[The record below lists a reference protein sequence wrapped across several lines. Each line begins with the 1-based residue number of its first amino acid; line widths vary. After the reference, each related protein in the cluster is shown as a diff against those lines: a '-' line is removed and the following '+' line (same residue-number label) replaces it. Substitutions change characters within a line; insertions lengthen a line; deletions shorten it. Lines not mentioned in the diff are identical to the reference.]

1 MPVRGVDDGVSER
14 LATQADQE
22 LSNELLLEISTAT
35 QASATSAGTTATNT
49 TNANGFLATI
59 AGAADVASSVIK
71 TAIDA
76 VTAMAQAVRDRLP
89 AALVGGRLDTII
101 GAALPV
107 GTNSIGAVT
116 QGAGSGTAAGFWT
129 VQVSNGSA
137 MIPFPTALVGGRFDV
152 ILGSWLGSTAPTVG
166 QKTAANSIPV
176 ILASDNGISVYM
188 PTWPAGQLSPPG
200 NQIPWVMTGAGGR
213 PTGGQNWV
221 PFATDT
227 SGNQYSLVA
236 GNNPTPDATTRVYTI
251 LLGTSGPAAITGA
264 VVGKASAGRVKRY
277 VLKYTGGSAT
287 TYVQIHKAATTGAA
301 ATSTLLEPGMPVG
314 TGSPT
319 LVFEPSIDLPCASG
333 IVIAFSST
341 QDTYTADGAQTG
353 TITLYG
359 A

>member
-1 MPVRGVDDGVSER
+1 
-14 LATQADQE
+14 
-22 LSNELLLEISTAT
+22 
-35 QASATSAGTTATNT
+35 
-49 TNANGFLATI
+49 
-59 AGAADVASSVIK
+59 
-71 TAIDA
+71 
-76 VTAMAQAVRDRLP
+76 
-89 AALVGGRLDTII
+89 
-101 GAALPV
+101 
-107 GTNSIGAVT
+107 
-116 QGAGSGTAAGFWT
+116 
-129 VQVSNGSA
+129 
-137 MIPFPTALVGGRFDV
+137 
-152 ILGSWLGSTAPTVG
+152 
-166 QKTAANSIPV
+166 
-176 ILASDNGISVYM
+176 
-188 PTWPAGQLSPPG
+188 
-200 NQIPWVMTGAGGR
+200 MTGAGGR